1 MKDYRLDVS
10 KLRVL
15 PDGEL
20 PSGTY
25 WYRVEALLPGG
36 EVDLAN
42 VLKVF
47 CPYRA
52 NSVSLFWDEVP
63 GAEAFRIYRR
73 GSDGIEG
80 SITVSPPAFFHDN
93 GLISFE

>member
-1 MKDYRLDVS
+1 MREYKLDVTQ
-10 KLRVL
+10 LQVL

-20 PSGTY
+20 PGGTY
-25 WYRVEALLPGG
+25 WYRVVAVLPDG

-42 VLKVF
+42 CLRIF
-47 CPYRA
+47 AQYRW
-52 NSVSLFWDEVP
+52 NSIGIAWDEVP
-63 GAEAFRIYRR
+63 GAEAYRVHRR

-93 GLISFE
+93 GLIEFE